1 MLGKK
6 FGKKYFDK
14 TISRY
19 ADEIFYIN
27 KNEKIRV
34 EEIQSYTNISFPAIM
49 RDILFLKKHKWIEKV
64 GPHKGGHYAL
74 TKIGKKL
81 CEKDKLIN

>member
-1 MLGKK
+1 ML
-6 FGKKYFDK
+6 
-14 TISRY
+14 
-19 ADEIFYIN
+19 
-27 KNEKIRV
+27 
-34 EEIQSYTNISFPAIM
+34 
-49 RDILFLKKHKWIEKV
+49 ILFIIDMDLLDIEWIEKV